1 MNGSLETMHSNGF
14 CLHVWN
20 CKPYL
25 LIFKLT
31 SAGIAVHTRVLHMGS
46 FLLEVLHAT
55 ACSLAY
61 GLQGAPLRAE

>member
-1 MNGSLETMHSNGF
+1 MGLWKLCIPMDFVYTFEIANHTFLF
-14 CLHVWN
+14 
-20 CKPYL
+20 
-25 LIFKLT
+25 FKLT